1 MDASRCLSGRTERSL
16 SSVVIPLKVNARGF
30 FENGANMIIGSK
42 KYPTDREGGH
52 SWTTGPPEMIPGL
65 TRMAVPNPVRS
76 ASTERRYN
84 TPVTD
89 ISMTVPFVTFS
100 ISLSKLT
107 S

>member
-1 MDASRCLSGRTERSL
+1 M
-16 SSVVIPLKVNARGF
+16 IPLKVNASGF

-42 KYPTDREGGH
+42 KYPTDRERGH

-65 TRMAVPNPVRS
+65 TRIAVPNLVRS
-76 ASTERRYN
+76 TSVERRYN
-84 TPVTD
+84 APVRD
-89 ISMTVPFVTFS
+89 ISMTVPLVTFS